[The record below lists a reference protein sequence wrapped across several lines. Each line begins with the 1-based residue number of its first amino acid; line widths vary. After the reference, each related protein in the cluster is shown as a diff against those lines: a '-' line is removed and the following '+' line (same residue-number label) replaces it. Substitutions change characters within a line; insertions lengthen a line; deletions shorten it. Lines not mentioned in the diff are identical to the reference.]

1 MRYLSIIAA
10 IYLLSGCTLLKPQ
23 EKPASYSEIIDNIAH
38 AEILIEKGDFENS
51 YLLLNDAMNSE
62 FQGAYLYDVYAQY
75 YERLGDHYLSELA
88 STIKSKKQ
96 SKSNFY
102 LQMSKKAIHLYREYK
117 KGQTLAS
124 LSLKYDH
131 SSKDALTL
139 LAGVS
144 YAINDL
150 EVVNKAV
157 LEMEKQDINDSKS
170 LLIRYLLSRMNNN
183 DDANR
188 YLQQIVTQF
197 PNSEEALHI
206 RRKTID
212 KSVFVAMR
220 IGYLEKQVRTKEK
233 SINQSFN
240 ESVRVSVSSN
250 TSQQSNSVKN

>member
-10 IYLLSGCTLLKPQ
+10 IYLSSGCTLLNTQ
-23 EKPASYSEIIDNIAH
+23 EERATYSEIIDNIAQ
-38 AEILIEKGDFENS
+38 AERLIEQGEFETS
-51 YLLLNDAMNSE
+51 YLLLNNAMNSE

-88 STIKSKKQ
+88 SSIKSKKQ

-150 EVVNKAV
+150 EVVSKV
-157 LEMEKQDINDSKS
+157 VREMEKQNITDSKS
-170 LLIRYLLSRMNNN
+170 LLIRYLLSKMNNN
-183 DDANR
+183 DDADR

-220 IGYLEKQVRTKEK
+220 IGYLEKQARIKEK
-233 SINQSFN
+233 GINQPFN
-240 ESVRVSVSSN
+240 EGVRVSVSSN
-250 TSQQSNSVKN
+250 TLNQSNSVKN